1 VLPDSRIPLQVVKF
15 KAKSGV
21 AEFLIVGSGIYHF
34 ALATLL
40 VNKTVPAS
48 RLV

>member
-1 VLPDSRIPLQVVKF
+1 MLHVVEL
-15 KAKSGV
+15 KAKGGV
-21 AEFLIVGSGIYHF
+21 AEFLIVGSGIISF
-34 ALATLL
+34 CSATLL